1 MPDNHVRV
9 QRSGGRYY
17 LVDTYGTRILEYT
30 RSPSRALAVSR
41 FKTTGTLQ
49 SESLRIHKSRI
60 ESGLSYIKGTTSVL
74 TLTNTTDADDKFTI
88 SVGTD
93 GATTI
98 ATNDD
103 AGRGADLTLDADGE
117 IEINADEGIISFKDD
132 SAVLAKITTSGLD
145 FTDNIGAK
153 ITFEGDT
160 DNDHQTILAVT
171 DPTADRTITFPDS
184 TGTVALTSDIT
195 TSLSFDGSTA
205 NGVCTYK
212 DADEISVESTLT
224 YDSNTLSMGG
234 DDEVLFQIE
243 RKRHTDGGGGELRIV
258 GGDATDGA
266 LNMAGGNVSL
276 YGGRG
281 TGAVF
286 GGSIDFYSSTR
297 GSSGTTLNPISKLV
311 SVEPT
316 TSETVI
322 NIYEKSGIST
332 DDYFKIKVA
341 EHGAT
346 TLQTWDASATQA
358 DLTLDADGDIEINA
372 EGGDIDFKDG
382 SAQLAKISTDGLS
395 FENNTGAGII
405 FDGATNDAH
414 MTTLSVIDPTGTR
427 AINLPDSS
435 GTVALTSD
443 ITSDGWHGSTTRI
456 KILPRDFVANDIG
469 RPLMIEDDAVGSNEL
484 FLHSF
489 GSGDMFAYIP
499 IPTGYKATHVRIY
512 GSDTGQ
518 NFYVYEGDINSKTIT
533 DIATGTTA
541 IGTEKTLGTELT
553 SDTTNYLLVR
563 VTSDGSTD
571 EIHGGYVTIAAV

>member
-103 AGRGADLTLDADGE
+103 TGRGADLTLDADGE

-132 SAVLAKITTSGLD
+132 SAVLAKITTNGLD
-145 FTDNIGAK
+145 FTDNTGAK

-224 YDSNTLSMGG
+224 YGSETLTVGE
-234 DDEVLFQIE
+234 DD
-243 RKRHTDGGGGELRIV
+243 
-258 GGDATDGA
+258 GGDATIQRRRRGSGTAGA
-266 LNMAGGNVSL
+266 LVVEGGSATSGQLNTGGGSLVLQAGRPTGNAAFGNIDFQIGQAGTSGTALSSNSRVGRISSTGSLTTEFYLYEAGG
-276 YGGRG
+276 GG
-281 TGAVF
+281 
-286 GGSIDFYSSTR
+286 
-297 GSSGTTLNPISKLV
+297 
-311 SVEPT
+311 
-316 TSETVI
+316 
-322 NIYEKSGIST
+322 T
-332 DDYFKIKVA
+332 DNFKMQVA
-341 EHGAT
+341 QHGAT
-346 TLQTWDASATQA
+346 TLSTTDGAATAA
-358 DLTLDADGDIEINA
+358 DLTLDADGDITLDAATGNIYVKDDGGNYTPGSDYEIATKKYVDDNA
-372 EGGDIDFKDG
+372 GG
-382 SAQLAKISTDGLS
+382 
-395 FENNTGAGII
+395 
-405 FDGATNDAH
+405 
-414 MTTLSVIDPTGTR
+414 
-427 AINLPDSS
+427 
-435 GTVALTSD
+435 
-443 ITSDGWHGSTTRI
+443 SDGWHGSTSRI
-456 KILPRDFVANDIG
+456 KILHSDFIGDDGG
-469 RPLMIEDDAVGSNEL
+469 RPIMIDDTGAASENF
-484 FLHSF
+484 FLETF
-489 GSGDMFAYIP
+489 GAFFAYATVA
-499 IPTGYKATHVRIY
+499 IPTGYKATHVMIY
-512 GSDTGQ
+512 GDGARAVEVWEHQ
-518 NFYVYEGDINSKTIT
+518 IDSKTGVSKGTGNVDTEINIT
-533 DIATGTTA
+533 DV
-541 IGTEKTLGTELT
+541 T
-553 SDTTNYLLVR
+553 SSTTNYLFIQIAQQ
-563 VTSDGSTD
+563 SGD
-571 EIHGGYVTIAAV
+571 ELHGGYVTITAV